1 MALAAAS
8 AMEHAYGDYKMDS
21 SMKHEKMD
29 SYKKHNNMF
38 YYMPHHMNSYRSHE
52 IRDYNQRH
60 FPVYSAYNNYYN
72 HHNADRMY
80 TPYFVSWQNYQ
91 SQFVRVETSHFHA
104 CSSTIRWIPAP

>member
-29 SYKKHNNMF
+29 SYKKHNNVF
-38 YYMPHHMNSYRSHE
+38 YYMPHHMNS
-52 IRDYNQRH
+52 YNQRH

-80 TPYFVSWQNYQ
+80 TPFFVSVQNYQ
-91 SQFVRVETSHFHA
+91 SQFVRVETSYFHA
-104 CSSTIRWIPAP
+104 CFSTIRWMPAP